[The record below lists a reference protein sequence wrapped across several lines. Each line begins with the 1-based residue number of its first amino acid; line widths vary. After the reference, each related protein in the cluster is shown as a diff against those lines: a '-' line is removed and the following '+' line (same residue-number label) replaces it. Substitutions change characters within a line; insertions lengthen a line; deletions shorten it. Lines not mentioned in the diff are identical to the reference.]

1 MEPVAT
7 KILLTRL
14 HTKKIGVRVLTTDRS
29 SQIKRLMR
37 SINIGRR
44 RRGLKAIKH
53 CYDCW
58 HMTKAVTKDLFVASK
73 LKKCKTLASWI
84 KSVRNQYWF
93 SFKAC
98 KGNALLLR
106 EMVLS
111 IPQHVSGVH
120 EFPENKLFKRCLHEE
135 LPEDRSKPWLK
146 PGSLSMKKLVAAI
159 RGRKDCRLKDLE
171 MMTEFQHTSWN
182 ENINA
187 RHNVYLPKSTAF
199 EHPQA
204 VVRACLTAID
214 HNHNADRKQKKDVD
228 GDSQYEMVSTRD
240 GLDYKERKVMEP
252 KDTTWRKKI
261 FAEVLEVRKSLK
273 MFFMAPTI
281 VCLSQGYFELLD
293 SDP

>member
-1 MEPVAT
+1 
-7 KILLTRL
+7 
-14 HTKKIGVRVLTTDRS
+14 
-29 SQIKRLMR
+29 MR
-37 SINIGRR
+37 NINIGRR
-44 RRGLKAIKH
+44 KRGLKPIKH
-53 CYDCW
+53 GYDTW
-58 HMTKAVTKDLFVASK
+58 HMVKAVTKDLFVASK
-73 LKKCKTLASWI
+73 LKKCRTLACWI
-84 KSVRNQYWF
+84 KSVRNMYWF
-93 SFKAC
+93 CFSAC

-120 EFPENKLFKRCLHEE
+120 HFPENKLFKKCQHEDLSGE
-135 LPEDRSKPWLK
+135 RTKPW
-146 PGSLSMKKLVAAI
+146 
-159 RGRKDCRLKDLE
+159 
-171 MMTEFQHTSWN
+171 
-182 ENINA
+182 
-187 RHNVYLPKSTAF
+187 HNVYFPKSYAF

-214 HNHNADRKQKKDVD
+214 HNHNADRKQKIDLD